1 MESPLLG
8 PSGAPNVILRIVN
21 IEYYLAP
28 PIPEVDAC
36 WSSLEGSPVTHVPV
50 VRIYGSTPQGQKACL
65 HVHQAFPYF
74 YVPYHEDLPQD
85 ADGAGTQLRRL
96 GMALEAVLSMSTA
109 QAMAGGQ
116 AVTGDQGSVKR
127 RQHIFDLTL
136 VAAKA
141 FYGYHAQDR
150 AWVKISLYNP
160 QDVRRAATLLQTGA
174 VLGRVWQPHEA
185 HVPYLLQF
193 KIDFNLFGMGHLV
206 LSRAKFREPLPCT
219 HSRQRPG
226 WAAQQLVH
234 EEEPVTAAGGCGGSV
249 SMALDTSHVW
259 TTSSTPRD
267 WVWAGVKPPRRQ
279 TVCELELDA
288 VVDAIC
294 NRHELVRV
302 PLAQVPSEKRMVESL
317 ASMWAEESERSGGAV
332 PRAPPSPPRHP
343 ASLCEAVA
351 ATRAG
356 FQAVADAQRADI
368 RGAEE
373 ATPVLAT
380 PPPPA
385 RVALLALT
393 QPANLSALGAS
404 PAARASA
411 LRGAGGAGLGPS
423 PLLAR
428 LASPEPGDAGVALVD
443 TGALAAL
450 FSRLPPAAGAR
461 GQAERQARRGD
472 LGAAGSGSDV
482 EEDGRGA
489 PGDADEDDADEDML
503 LRLAAQGA
511 VLGTQFTPGLEGGH
525 PVSRGGRTPLAAPAE
540 EHSRT
545 QTETQ
550 LREWLVAS
558 QREVQDILMSQAL
571 TGDGEFEPDDGLEG
585 QLPAQG
591 SSLFRAAGLDF
602 GAQAGGR
609 GQPDHAEPGEAG
621 AAPPTIPQI
630 DGAVAEYTVGM
641 KAGSAFPGAAKA
653 WMGGG
658 LRRPSGR
665 KRGVV
670 GKCGSSGI
678 GGDDESAAVMT
689 RMDGQDPEYD
699 APADVAPSHPHGD
712 TSDATAPGLTEAM
725 APPAPVS
732 SLIPQRTEAS
742 CRPVG
747 PAAPALVLPDSQS
760 SSAEAAGPTAHA
772 MPSLDLVPASLSL
785 VESPGSVSAGPG
797 ESSSPLQAGG
807 SDAPSSGRAK
817 GSTGVLGVLPHAAGG
832 DEGDVPGEH
841 ASAGAWMTDASQDPI
856 LEDWNDL
863 SRGWDEGD
871 SDEGE
876 EDDFRDGD
884 GVWPLGAADAGGM
897 VKASVIQHE
906 PPPPSQAELDAT
918 AAAVG
923 CPLTV
928 NRRAFFSNPADVPGR
943 VATAANRFHWLTSD
957 AVSHLP
963 AFQSSLPHRPRAEL
977 GASAPSVEEL
987 RRQRVITP
995 AQDPPGRASVEAWQD
1010 ARGAGR
1016 AARAAPAGLAAPRQR
1031 MDPNTGQLVVE
1042 SAALSTAGASQGAGG
1057 ADDLLATPMLCT
1069 LPSQRGAQRASASP
1083 AAASPLA
1090 VARGGDD
1097 ADADDATVEGEEEE
1111 EEVRPASPKYDERT
1125 FFFSNPFATQQ
1136 YGPRSAARAAAD
1148 GAAGGHAS
1156 QLRESPAVSVARHAD
1171 SPESAPPPRP
1181 AGVPPAAPEAL
1192 RTPGAQRPV
1201 RFAALAGAHVAPGTS
1216 PRLPSRLG
1224 QPAAGRDGEAPP
1236 AADTQGRDEAAA
1248 PPGAAHS
1255 SGKERVSPPAAPP
1268 SASPLRRGVPPAM
1281 LPSMLSPAHSAP
1293 AAGDTPLEQT
1303 GFKRVVDGKGQQL
1316 TLLSVEVHA
1325 ESRGLLL
1332 PDPRHDAVR
1341 AVFLVVMDDDEE
1353 VDDGKYTA
1361 RILLWDDKVGT
1372 RRPGD
1377 GGQGAPESASPAP
1390 APQLQT
1396 PAAPAAPSHPGA
1408 GPAGCATPPG
1418 GQASPGSPAPFPS
1431 PPLASTARDVPCVS
1445 PGRGPM
1451 GRGLRR
1457 WAGADALTSA
1467 QVDLYASEA
1476 ALLDAVV
1483 EGVRAL
1489 DPDILLGFEVQCGG
1503 LGYLNDRAAALG
1515 DAHYLR
1521 ALSRTPELAS
1531 VKEAQEDEYGWLN
1544 ASGLHIAGR
1553 IVLNV
1558 WRIMRAEVKL
1568 NIYTLEAVSAAVLQ
1582 LRVPHIPQ
1590 HQLHAWYQAGPGG
1603 GRWRCLEACLLRA
1616 RLNLSLLDRLDVVGR
1631 TSELARAFGIDFFS
1645 VLSRGSQYR
1654 VESMMLRLAHT
1665 QNFLA
1670 LAPSKEQVARQPAME
1685 IIPLV
1690 MEPESRFY
1698 ADPVIVLDF
1707 QSLYPSMIIAYNL
1720 CYSTCIGR
1728 VAHAA
1733 APADKPI
1740 RLGCSEY
1747 ALPHGTLLED
1757 GLHPSNLL
1765 ISPNGIGFVPPSR
1778 RPGVLPRLLSEIL
1791 DTRVMVKG
1799 AMKRLP
1805 PAAKVLLRC
1814 LNARQF
1820 GLKLIANVTYGYTS
1834 AGFSG
1839 RMPMAEIADA
1849 IVSLARATLENAIDV
1864 INKHPDWGARV
1875 VYGDTDSMFVVVP
1888 GKSREAAFKIG
1899 AEIQRVVTA
1908 ANPSPILL
1916 KLEKVY
1922 HPCVL
1927 LTKKRYVGFAY
1938 ESHSQATPAFDAKG
1952 IETVRR
1958 DTCPAVAK
1966 MMERS
1971 LRLLF
1976 TTKDLSQVK
1985 QYCERQWTKILS
1997 GRVSIQDFV
2006 FAKEVR
2012 LGTYSARHGIIPPA
2026 ALIATRAMSMDPRA
2040 EPRFGERVQYLVV
2053 HGAPGARLIDMVVPP
2068 SALVEARGRL
2078 RLHAL
2083 YYITKQIVPAL
2094 DRVFALMGVD
2104 VRAWFAGMPRPG
2116 LLLPHKRPARDASA
2130 TGGSTIDRY
2139 YLSRHCAV
2147 CDELTAAS
2155 RPLCPRCT
2163 GEPQL
2168 TAAVLAARLNR
2179 LERQN
2184 SHLLRLCAHCGGG
2197 GATGE
2202 GGAGN
2207 DWSIACTSADCGL
2220 WYERRKAWHEL
2231 QTVAGMAEAGAK
2243 QLADGDEDLA

>member
-294 NRHELVRV
+294 NRHE
-302 PLAQVPSEKRMVESL
+302 VPSEKRMVESL